1 MKGFII
7 FQNTTG
13 QLLYS
18 KNYNSYP
25 YTTSQDPVVSEVP
38 KQRGF
43 SSGVSQMSKSSVRKS
58 DPNISGS
65 ENKAPIS

>member
-1 MKGFII
+1 MKGFIV

-25 YTTSQDPVVSEVP
+25 YTTSQDPIDE
-38 KQRGF
+38 
-43 SSGVSQMSKSSVRKS
+43 
-58 DPNISGS
+58 
-65 ENKAPIS
+65 

>member
-25 YTTSQDPVVSEVP
+25 YTTSQDPVVSEAP

-43 SSGVSQMSKSSVRKS
+43 SSGVS
-58 DPNISGS
+58 
-65 ENKAPIS
+65 

>member
-25 YTTSQDPVVSEVP
+25 YTTSQEPMAESVAKP
-38 KQRGF
+38 KQF
-43 SSGVSQMSKSSVRKS
+43 SSGQSTMSKSSIKKM
-58 DPNISGS
+58 D
-65 ENKAPIS
+65 